1 MRRAARRDGGR
12 AAAAA
17 APHALDRLRARQD
30 LHPGA
35 AHRAAVHAHQGAGGP
50 VPAWVPAWPVPLPPD
65 SDLEHFT
72 F

>member
-50 VPAWVPAWPVPLPPD
+50 VPA
-65 SDLEHFT
+65 
-72 F
+72 